1 MDKKNIFDKALDA
14 VAEVGDALVD
24 TGSQVLDKVSS
35 PTSRSGIVV
44 ERVGKMAKGGVAPE
58 AIAAQLSSG
67 SATNHKYTVE
77 QVKGFKAL
85 FEDCHTKV
93 PVTKAAAE
101 ALIADSKDNPA
112 PDGNTQP
119 T

>member
-44 ERVGKMAKGGVAPE
+44 ERVGKM
-58 AIAAQLSSG
+58 
-67 SATNHKYTVE
+67 
-77 QVKGFKAL
+77 
-85 FEDCHTKV
+85 
-93 PVTKAAAE
+93 
-101 ALIADSKDNPA
+101 
-112 PDGNTQP
+112 
-119 T
+119 